1 MDATIIFFLSSYPGV
16 VFQSFEVGTFRF
28 LVKPIEEDKFNDAID
43 AFVSNLEEKE
53 EVLTV
58 RVDGM
63 THFIKAQ
70 SISYVED
77 MGSIVSFIWLTRRKW
92 SVTKRLQQWKNDNPK
107 YFYRCYRSYV
117 VNLKHVVSYNHTDVL
132 LDNGDSILIS
142 RTKYKDFLDKYSD
155 FMVVQ
160 RR

>member
-1 MDATIIFFLSSYPGV
+1 MESQLQSYFGKRSGCNNYFFVQLSGSCVSILRGWN
-16 VFQSFEVGTFRF
+16 FSFF
-28 LVKPIEEDKFNDAID
+28 VKPIEEDKFNDAID

-92 SVTKRLQQWKNDNPK
+92 SVTKRLQQWKND
-107 YFYRCYRSYV
+107 
-117 VNLKHVVSYNHTDVL
+117 
-132 LDNGDSILIS
+132 
-142 RTKYKDFLDKYSD
+142 
-155 FMVVQ
+155 
-160 RR
+160 